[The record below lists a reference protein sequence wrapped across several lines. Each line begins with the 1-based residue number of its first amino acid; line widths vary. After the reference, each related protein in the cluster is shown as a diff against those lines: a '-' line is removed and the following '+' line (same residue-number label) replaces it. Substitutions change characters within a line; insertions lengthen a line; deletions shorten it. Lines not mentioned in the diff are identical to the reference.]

1 MVRVRG
7 RGRGRGRG
15 RVGVRVRVGIRVRVR
30 VRLSAAAVRVRHL
43 DLLPVLLYEVDRL
56 HELVVLHTP
65 LAAGGA
71 VALGP
76 DSLGDVEQLQCALVE
91 SHLLLG
97 VPKGGVA
104 GAGEG

>member
-1 MVRVRG
+1 MVRVRVRG
-7 RGRGRGRG
+7 RGRGRGRVRARV
-15 RVGVRVRVGIRVRVR
+15 RVGVRVRVG
-30 VRLSAAAVRVRHL
+30 AAALRVRHL

-76 DSLGDVEQLQCALVE
+76 DSLGDVEQLQGALVE